1 MYYEPKILINVNKFN
16 FGIQQ
21 SGIVVNNV
29 TNPYNIS
36 AYDIIDCNRYILED
50 NKIAN

>member
-1 MYYEPKILINVNKFN
+1 MYFEPKILINVNKFN

-21 SGIVVNNV
+21 TGHVVDDV

-36 AYDIIDCNRYILED
+36 A
-50 NKIAN
+50 